1 MLFRININIQVM
13 VLDLRSSVHIDNEIK
28 EILIFGQGLKDSLN
42 DNTLNSEKR
51 HSILLSNRR
60 NFV

>member
-28 EILIFGQGLKDSLN
+28 EILIFGQGLKESLN

-51 HSILLSNRR
+51 H
-60 NFV
+60 